1 METTIE
7 SLIVL
12 LHLQLHESTATR
24 FVFIHL
30 QLDRTQVAKFNH
42 SHCCYRQ
49 IYRVRYMKCTS
60 QAGKIKKDFLY
71 TTQPQQ
77 QDTKGN
83 PVKTGQDRQY

>member
-1 METTIE
+1 MEITIE
-7 SLIVL
+7 GLIVL

-30 QLDRTQVAKFNH
+30 QLDRTQVAKFIH

-60 QAGKIKKDFLY
+60 QAGQDKERFSVYDTTTTARHKKE
-71 TTQPQQ
+71 TQSRR
-77 QDTKGN
+77 
-83 PVKTGQDRQY
+83 QDRQY